1 MLIEL
6 TGKFW
11 KVIPRSFRSF
21 LSRLVEPTF
30 TSSAA
35 GIITNEKGEVLLL
48 DHVLRPL
55 SGWGI
60 PGGFLEKGEQPEA
73 ALRREIMEETGLEL
87 GDVRLYRARTL
98 RRHIEIIFTAKTSGE
113 PIVNTSE
120 IREARWV
127 AIDDLP
133 PEMNLDQQFM
143 IRRALGID
151 DSK

>member
-1 MLIEL
+1 MFIEL

-11 KVIPRSFRSF
+11 KVIPRSVRTF
-21 LSRLVEPTF
+21 LSRLIEPTF

-35 GIITNEKGEVLLL
+35 GIITNEEGEVLLL

-73 ALRREIMEETGLEL
+73 ALRREIMEETSLEL

-98 RRHIEIIFTAKTSGE
+98 RRHIEIIFTAKAFGDPT
-113 PIVNTSE
+113 VNTSE
-120 IREARWV
+120 IRQARWF
-127 AIDDLP
+127 AIADLP
-133 PEMNLDQQFM
+133 PEMNIDQQFM
-143 IRRALGID
+143 IRRALGVD
-151 DSK
+151 KND